1 MKYSK
6 TVCTLALSII
16 LVLLIT
22 VTAIPAQAAH
32 GALVLSID
40 EGKIG
45 DEIVIDG
52 SDFDAHGLLFIYFS
66 SDKAEEDDYI
76 GEEVTAYEQINAIP
90 IIDENGDFS
99 EPISFNVPD
108 ALTDGKK
115 KEDVHDGNYYIY
127 VTYVHG
133 DQRIIKWVPFL
144 VTDGEI
150 ELDPEKGTVGT
161 QVQISGEGLRPDQEI
176 VVKYDDYDIDIAS
189 GDGKTDGDGSF
200 TCTITIP
207 ESTVGNHV
215 ITVIDESGDTPEAVF
230 SVEPEITIEPTQQ
243 IASNAVNTSGTGFKD
258 MVAITITLD
267 GKKLTTT
274 PELIR
279 TNYNGSFSGSFL
291 VPSRDIYGTA
301 KIEATDSYNTAEAPL
316 IIIASISLSPTTSL
330 TSPGHVGMKLI
341 IQGAGFTPDSSVP
354 LTYSNNDETIPVVT
368 TTVDAQG
375 NFWENFIV
383 PPGVAGSYLIT
394 ATGDT
399 STVTATF
406 IMESQAPRMPV
417 PLVPEVARTVAARTH
432 FDWEDVTDLS
442 GVSYS
447 LQVASDADFTK
458 ILLER
463 EGLSLSEYTLATN
476 EKLESTEEEV
486 PYYWRVKAV
495 DGAFNE
501 SEWTYPRSFYVGF
514 SWTSIPD
521 WGRYILYG
529 FGAVLIVILGLWV
542 RGRSGR

>member
-16 LVLLIT
+16 LTLLIT
-22 VTAIPAQAAH
+22 VAAIPAQAAH
-32 GALVLSID
+32 GALVLSIY

-45 DEIVIDG
+45 DEIVVDG
-52 SDFDAHGLLFIYFS
+52 SDFDALGILFIYFS

-76 GEEVTAYEQINAIP
+76 GEEVTAYKQVKIAL
-90 IIDENGDFS
+90 IDENGDFT
-99 EPISFNVPD
+99 EPTPFNVPD

-133 DQRIIKWVPFL
+133 DQRIIKLVQFL
-144 VTDGEI
+144 VIDGEI

-189 GDGKTDGDGSF
+189 GDSKTDGDGSF
-200 TCTITIP
+200 TCTIIIP
-207 ESTVGNHV
+207 ESIVGNHI
-215 ITVIDESGDTPEAVF
+215 ITAIDESGDMPEAEF
-230 SVEPEITIEPTQQ
+230 SVEPEITIEPAQQ
-243 IASNAVNTSGTGFKD
+243 IASNAVSVSGTGFKD
-258 MVAITITLD
+258 MVAITITFD
-267 GKKLTTT
+267 DYKLATT
-274 PELIR
+274 PKIIR

-301 KIEATDSYNTAEAPL
+301 KIEATDSYNTAEALL
-316 IIIASISLSPTTSL
+316 IIIASISLNPTTSL
-330 TSPGHVGMKLI
+330 TSPGHVGMELI
-341 IQGAGFTPDSSVP
+341 IQGAGFTPDSSVT

-368 TTVDAQG
+368 TTVDAKG
-375 NFWENFIV
+375 NFWKNFTV
-383 PPGVAGSYLIT
+383 PPGVAGDRVIT
-394 ATGDT
+394 ATDGT

-406 IMESQAPRMPV
+406 IIESQAPTMPV
-417 PLVPEVARTVAARTH
+417 PLLPEVASTAAAKTY
-432 FDWEDVTDLS
+432 FDWEDVSDPS

-447 LQVASDADFTK
+447 LQVASDADFTN

-476 EKLESTEEEV
+476 EKLESTEKEA

-501 SEWTYPRSFYVGF
+501 SEWTYPRLFYVGF
-514 SWTSIPD
+514 SWTSMPD
-521 WGRYILYG
+521 WIRYILYG
-529 FGAVLIVILGLWV
+529 LGAVLIVILGLWV